1 MDLFPRT
8 QVENI
13 SLPRMLIGS
22 NWMLG
27 YSHRTTSADSMIRE
41 RYSTREAVSEVICAY
56 LAYGIDAM
64 MAPFVGD
71 DLQPNAVVMDGIH
84 MAEDKMGRKLIL
96 IDTPIVDVSDT
107 PQAHDFTARKIETVR
122 KNGAD
127 ICLLHHSSVEQL
139 VCKHTGTIDRLPEY
153 TRMIRENG
161 MIPGLSAHMPELV
174 LYSDNHPE
182 YRSILLE
189 LQAEEPGLF
198 TPENV
203 RMMKELLREGVNQE
217 IAWGKYVI
225 GEDIVGLTG
234 KMVEDYILY
243 LGNLRWSSLGF
254 GTLYEGHEEEPADM
268 AWVSQYANANMVKTD
283 FFEAKSTAYAKSA
296 ALEDDL

>member
-41 RYSTREAVSEVICAY
+41 RYSTKEAVSEVICAY

-182 YRSILLE
+182 YDVQTYIQLYNCLGFLMQIE
-189 LQAEEPGLF
+189 
-198 TPENV
+198 V
-203 RMMKELLREGVNQE
+203 EGVRRIIENAKKPVMT
-217 IAWGKYVI
+217 IKSMAAGRCTPY
-225 GEDIVGLTG
+225 VGLTFSFATLRPQD
-234 KMVEDYILY
+234 MVTVGTFSAREVHEDVEIAL
-243 LGNLRWSSLGF
+243 
-254 GTLYEGHEEEPADM
+254 
-268 AWVSQYANANMVKTD
+268 
-283 FFEAKSTAYAKSA
+283 A
-296 ALEDDL
+296 ALERRFPNLENRNSPNQTAVLGGKG

>member
-13 SLPRMLIGS
+13 SLPRILIGS

-41 RYSTREAVSEVICAY
+41 RYSTKEAVSEVICAY

-107 PQAHDFTARKIETVR
+107 PQAHDFTAQKIETVR

-182 YRSILLE
+182 YDVQTYIQLYNCLGFLMQIE
-189 LQAEEPGLF
+189 
-198 TPENV
+198 V
-203 RMMKELLREGVNQE
+203 EGVRRIIENAKKPVMT
-217 IAWGKYVI
+217 IKSMAAGRCTPY
-225 GEDIVGLTG
+225 VGLTFSFATLRPQD
-234 KMVEDYILY
+234 MVTVGAFSAREVHEDVEIAL
-243 LGNLRWSSLGF
+243 
-254 GTLYEGHEEEPADM
+254 
-268 AWVSQYANANMVKTD
+268 
-283 FFEAKSTAYAKSA
+283 A
-296 ALEDDL
+296 ALERRFPNLENRNSPNQTAVLGGKG

>member
-41 RYSTREAVSEVICAY
+41 RYSTKEAVSEVICAY

-96 IDTPIVDVSDT
+96 IDMPIVDVSDT
-107 PQAHDFTARKIETVR
+107 PRAHDFTARKIEAVR

-161 MIPGLSAHMPELV
+161 MIPGLSAHMPEQV

-182 YRSILLE
+182 YDVQTNIQLYNCLGFLMQIE
-189 LQAEEPGLF
+189 
-198 TPENV
+198 V
-203 RMMKELLREGVNQE
+203 EGVRRIIENAKKPVMT
-217 IAWGKYVI
+217 IKSMAAGRCTPY
-225 GEDIVGLTG
+225 VGLTFFFATLRSQD
-234 KMVEDYILY
+234 MVTVGAFSAREVHEDVEIAL
-243 LGNLRWSSLGF
+243 
-254 GTLYEGHEEEPADM
+254 
-268 AWVSQYANANMVKTD
+268 
-283 FFEAKSTAYAKSA
+283 A
-296 ALEDDL
+296 ALERRFPNLENRNSPNQTAVLGGKG

>member
-41 RYSTREAVSEVICAY
+41 RYSTKEAVSEVICAY

-107 PQAHDFTARKIETVR
+107 PQAHDFTARKIEAVR

-182 YRSILLE
+182 YDVQTYIQLYNCLGFLMQIE
-189 LQAEEPGLF
+189 
-198 TPENV
+198 V
-203 RMMKELLREGVNQE
+203 EGVRRIIENAKKPVMT
-217 IAWGKYVI
+217 IKSMAAGRCTPY
-225 GEDIVGLTG
+225 VGLTFSFATLRPQD
-234 KMVEDYILY
+234 MVTVGAFSAREVHEDVEIAL
-243 LGNLRWSSLGF
+243 
-254 GTLYEGHEEEPADM
+254 
-268 AWVSQYANANMVKTD
+268 
-283 FFEAKSTAYAKSA
+283 A
-296 ALEDDL
+296 ALERRFPNLENRNSPNQTAVLGGKG

>member
-182 YRSILLE
+182 YDVQTYIQLYNCLGFLMQIE
-189 LQAEEPGLF
+189 
-198 TPENV
+198 V
-203 RMMKELLREGVNQE
+203 EGVRRIIENAKKPVMT
-217 IAWGKYVI
+217 IKSMAAGRCTPY
-225 GEDIVGLTG
+225 VGLTFSFATLRPQD
-234 KMVEDYILY
+234 MVTVGAFSAREVHEDVEIAL
-243 LGNLRWSSLGF
+243 
-254 GTLYEGHEEEPADM
+254 
-268 AWVSQYANANMVKTD
+268 
-283 FFEAKSTAYAKSA
+283 A
-296 ALEDDL
+296 ALERRFPNLENRNSPNQTAVLGGKG